1 MKRIFIALIL
11 ATGILRLQA
20 APLADR
26 FVWIFGWDL
35 GQDRSIA
42 EITNLIATASQHGIN
57 GAVMSGFDSLCKR
70 SPEDLQRLK
79 QIQTACEQH
88 HVELIPALFSIGY
101 GGEFLGHNRN
111 LAEGLPVRDA
121 RFRVQSGGVAQI
133 DPDPTAHLSNGGFEE
148 FKGTKLPGFN
158 FYDHPGE
165 IGFIDTNVAHSGKAS
180 LRMEHFTANPHGHG
194 RVMQE
199 IKVTPHRSY
208 RFTLW
213 AKAEKLEPRNCFRVL
228 VLAGD
233 RDIAPREFRLNE
245 SGEWQKI
252 TLVFNS
258 LEFDKVRIYA
268 GVWGGKTGRFWLD
281 DGSVEEVG
289 LVNPLRRPGTPIKVQ
304 NSDGSVTYTEGSDF
318 LGPKDN
324 PVLWRDDIP
333 QADLK
338 IPAGSRI
345 REGDVLRVS
354 WYHSMLIHDS
364 QVTACMAEP
373 QIYEIIEHEAKLL
386 AEHFHP
392 RRVLLS
398 MDEVR
403 MGGTCEACKG
413 RDMGELVGQCVT
425 RQAESIRRYVPGAQI
440 YVWSDMFDPKHN
452 AHGDYYLVQGNFTG
466 SWNHIP
472 KDVIVA
478 VWGGEP
484 RPESLQFFSNLGFET
499 LGACY
504 YDADDLKDT
513 KVWLDQVRKTP
524 KARGLMYTP
533 WERKYSLLPA
543 FGDMLS
549 QP

>member
-1 MKRIFIALIL
+1 
-11 ATGILRLQA
+11 
-20 APLADR
+20 
-26 FVWIFGWDL
+26 
-35 GQDRSIA
+35 
-42 EITNLIATASQHGIN
+42 
-57 GAVMSGFDSLCKR
+57 
-70 SPEDLQRLK
+70 
-79 QIQTACEQH
+79 
-88 HVELIPALFSIGY
+88 
-101 GGEFLGHNRN
+101 
-111 LAEGLPVRDA
+111 
-121 RFRVQSGGVAQI
+121 
-133 DPDPTAHLSNGGFEE
+133 
-148 FKGTKLPGFN
+148 
-158 FYDHPGE
+158 
-165 IGFIDTNVAHSGKAS
+165 
-180 LRMEHFTANPHGHG
+180 
-194 RVMQE
+194 
-199 IKVTPHRSY
+199 
-208 RFTLW
+208 
-213 AKAEKLEPRNCFRVL
+213 
-228 VLAGD
+228 
-233 RDIAPREFRLNE
+233 
-245 SGEWQKI
+245 
-252 TLVFNS
+252 
-258 LEFDKVRIYA
+258 
-268 GVWGGKTGRFWLD
+268 
-281 DGSVEEVG
+281 
-289 LVNPLRRPGTPIKVQ
+289 
-304 NSDGSVTYTEGSDF
+304 
-318 LGPKDN
+318 
-324 PVLWRDDIP
+324 
-333 QADLK
+333 
-338 IPAGSRI
+338 
-345 REGDVLRVS
+345 
-354 WYHSMLIHDS
+354 MLIHDS